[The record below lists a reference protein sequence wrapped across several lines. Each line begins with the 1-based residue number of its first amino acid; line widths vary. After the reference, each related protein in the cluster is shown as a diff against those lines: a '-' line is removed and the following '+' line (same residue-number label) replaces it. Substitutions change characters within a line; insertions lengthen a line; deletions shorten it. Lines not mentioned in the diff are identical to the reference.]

1 MSVVGAF
8 YVLCKRDGTVYD
20 DLCKYIANPDDANF
34 LSQGK
39 NGEGKRDKRG
49 RGKGG
54 KYRGR
59 GKGGK
64 DRGEGEVR

>member
-20 DLCKYIANPDDANF
+20 DACKYIANPDYVDDANF
-34 LSQGK
+34 LSQEK
-39 NGEGKRDKRG
+39 NGEGKRDKGG

-54 KYRGR
+54 
-59 GKGGK
+59 
-64 DRGEGEVR
+64 